1 MADSPHKPSDGG
13 GSEIL
18 KYCDRHSKREANKD
32 TTRNRGHPLQGTC
45 YGLDRVQVLSI
56 YLSCEVGTV
65 IEPILQP
72 GKQRLSKL
80 ALAPKA
86 GIRI

>member
-1 MADSPHKPSDGG
+1 MTGLVRGELIRAITG
-13 GSEIL
+13 IV
-18 KYCDRHSKREANKD
+18 D
-32 TTRNRGHPLQGTC
+32 TLEQGTC

-80 ALAPKA
+80 AQGPLAPKA